1 MVTTGDP
8 PQSWSLLSNNAY
20 VLLCLARD
28 PQARI
33 RDVADEVGI
42 TERAAMRIVA
52 KLEEAG
58 ILFHEREGRRN
69 HYTINLDKPL
79 RHKLGA
85 HCTIG
90 TLLAALLIMS
100 DS

>member
-1 MVTTGDP
+1 MVTTDKP
-8 PQSWSLLSNNAY
+8 PQSWTLLSNYTY

-28 PQARI
+28 PHTRI
-33 RDVADEVGI
+33 RDVADKVGI
-42 TERAAMRIVA
+42 TERAAMRIVT

-58 ILFHEREGRRN
+58 ILTHEREGRRN

-79 RHKLGA
+79 RHRLGA

-90 TLLAALLIMS
+90 TLLAALMIMS